1 LKPTKGRT
9 LIKKTAED
17 LNLPEALVQD
27 VVDFY
32 YSQVTKKIEGLKHT
46 TLLLHGLGTLRMS
59 RVKLKR
65 DIEGLKK
72 LLSSNDQEDFKKV
85 IKYNL
90 TKERIQQKEEALK
103 ICNTYYEPIYE
114 KRNKNLEVKRSNPG
128 RDKE

>member
-72 LLSSNDQEDFKKV
+72 LLSSNDQEDFK
-85 IKYNL
+85 
-90 TKERIQQKEEALK
+90 
-103 ICNTYYEPIYE
+103 
-114 KRNKNLEVKRSNPG
+114 
-128 RDKE
+128 